1 MRLTIPSS
9 PFAVSKIRA
18 WQPSTPGSPD
28 DWRTSLGQIIVEVEF
43 ESGFVGIGVGGG
55 GAASLHVINSLMRT
69 ELTNKTFV
77 TPLELHHHM
86 CQYTSF
92 YGRSGIVP
100 MAISGIDL
108 AIWDA
113 YAKSNNS
120 TVLSILNANC
130 DPITNCPMYQTVFD
144 DTDALLATEQG
155 MAAVKLHLERYGSD
169 PDIDEIAELVQRT
182 RAAVGPDCELMLDAF
197 GKWSVATTRK
207 VADRIYK
214 YDIAWIEE
222 PLLPQEIASYAQL
235 CRHSPIPIAGGE
247 HEYLIDGFRRL
258 IDAHA
263 HDVYQPDIN
272 WCGGLST
279 LIAIYEMANRNEVR
293 VCPHRGS
300 EAFALPAIIALD
312 PRPLAESGRDWFKAI
327 TPPTRVEQGRASCN
341 VGLGFGIQLST
352 APRNDEQP

>member
-1 MRLTIPSS
+1 MHVSTPTFPFTIST
-9 PFAVSKIRA
+9 IRA
-18 WQPSTPGSPD
+18 WQPPTPGSPD

-43 ESGFVGIGVGGG
+43 ESGVMGLGVGGG
-55 GAASLHVINSLMRT
+55 GAASIHVINTLMRT
-69 ELTNKTFV
+69 ELTQKSFL

-86 CQYTSF
+86 CQFTSF

-113 YAKSNNS
+113 YAKSTNS
-120 TVLSILNANC
+120 TVLSILNPNC

-144 DTDALLATEQG
+144 DTAALLATEQG

-169 PDIDEIAELVQRT
+169 PNIGEIAELVQRT

-222 PLLPQEIASYAQL
+222 PLLPEEIESYAQL

-258 IDAHA
+258 VDTHA
-263 HDVYQPDIN
+263 HDVYQPDIS

-279 LIAIYEMANRNEVR
+279 LIAIYELANRNEVR

-327 TPPTRVEQGRASCN
+327 APPTRVEQGRASCN
-341 VGLGFGIQLST
+341 VGLGFGIELST
-352 APRNDEQP
+352 VDSSEK

>member
-120 TVLSILNANC
+120 TVLSILNPNC

-144 DTDALLATEQG
+144 ETDALLATEQG

>member
-1 MRLTIPSS
+1 
-9 PFAVSKIRA
+9 
-18 WQPSTPGSPD
+18 
-28 DWRTSLGQIIVEVEF
+28 
-43 ESGFVGIGVGGG
+43 
-55 GAASLHVINSLMRT
+55 
-69 ELTNKTFV
+69 
-77 TPLELHHHM
+77 
-86 CQYTSF
+86 
-92 YGRSGIVP
+92 
-100 MAISGIDL
+100 
-108 AIWDA
+108 
-113 YAKSNNS
+113 
-120 TVLSILNANC
+120 LNANC

>member
-1 MRLTIPSS
+1 MNKPLMRASIPNS
-9 PFAVSKIRA
+9 PFTVATVRA

-28 DWRTSLGQIIVEVEF
+28 DWRTSLGQIIVEIQF
-43 ESGFVGIGVGGG
+43 DSGVVGLGVGGG
-55 GAASLHVINSLMRT
+55 GAPSIHVIDNLMRT
-69 ELTNKTFV
+69 ELTNKTFQ
-77 TPLELHHHM
+77 TPIDLHHHI
-86 CQYTSF
+86 CDFTSF

-100 MAISGIDL
+100 MAISGVDL
-108 AIWDA
+108 AVWDA

-120 TVLSILNANC
+120 TVLKILNPHS
-130 DPITNCPMYQTVFD
+130 DPTACCPMYQTVFD
-144 DTDALLATEQG
+144 ETAALQSTEQG

-169 PDIDEIAELVQRT
+169 PDVRAIEELVQRT

-197 GKWSVATTRK
+197 GKWNVATTRE
-207 VADRIYK
+207 VADRIHR

-222 PLLPQEIASYAQL
+222 PLLPQEITSYTEL

-263 HDVYQPDIN
+263 HDIYQPDIN

-279 LIAIYEMANRNEVR
+279 LIAIYELANRNEVR

-300 EAFALPAIIALD
+300 EAFSLPAIMAFD
-312 PRPLAESGRDWFKAI
+312 NTPLAESGRDWFKAI
-327 TPPTRVEQGRASCN
+327 TPLTRVDQGRASCN
-341 VGLGFGIQLST
+341 TGMGFGIELST
-352 APRNDEQP
+352 IE